1 MPPRV
6 GRGGLSSVMLPCLGG
21 LIPLIS
27 GEHMLLLMLSTD
39 LSLHTGKRWASVCYL
54 FSELGEHLPGCL
66 GASPTACSSILWTQE
81 ISCKVCE
88 HVAALLAFRVKRVQ
102 FLW

>member
-6 GRGGLSSVMLPCLGG
+6 GRGGLSSVTLPYLEG
-21 LIPLIS
+21 LVPLIS

-54 FSELGEHLPGCL
+54 FSEVGEHLPGCL
-66 GASPTACSSILWTQE
+66 EPLP
-81 ISCKVCE
+81 
-88 HVAALLAFRVKRVQ
+88 LLVVQ
-102 FLW
+102 YCVPVR